1 VNLPLYQAVVLGIV
15 QGLTEFLPVSS
26 SGHLILVPY
35 LAGWEIVGSAAQSKA
50 FAVAVHAGTFV
61 GLLIYFWPQVLKLLR
76 AWFASIRELRIASE
90 LDRRLA
96 WFIIVSTVPGALAGA
111 LGEGYIEKKLGMP
124 VQVALLLAGFGLV
137 MAAAERWGSK
147 RRGLENLGFLD
158 AVVIGAA
165 QALALMP
172 GVSRSGVV
180 IAAALVLGFGRR
192 DSARYAFLIS
202 LPIIFGAA
210 AWEGAKLVHGGLSP
224 EMAWSFGAGL
234 LTSAIFGYFAVRFL
248 IAYLA
253 RHTLYPFVFYRL
265 VVGGAC
271 LAIIASGLR

>member
-1 VNLPLYQAVVLGIV
+1 MVGNAG
-15 QGLTEFLPVSS
+15 QG
-26 SGHLILVPY
+26 
-35 LAGWEIVGSAAQSKA
+35 KA
-50 FAVAVHAGTFV
+50 FAVAVHAGTFA
-61 GLLIYFWPQVLKLLR
+61 GLLVYFWPQVLRLLR
-76 AWFASIRELRIASE
+76 AWFASIKELRIARD

-96 WFIIVSTVPGALAGA
+96 WLIIVSTVPGALAGA
-111 LGEGYIEKKLGMP
+111 LGEGYIERKLGTP
-124 VQVALLLAGFGLV
+124 VQVALLLASFGLA

-147 RRGLENLGFLD
+147 KRGLESLGVLD
-158 AVVIGAA
+158 AAIIGVA

-172 GVSRSGVV
+172 GVSRSGVT

-210 AWEGAKLVHGGLSP
+210 AWEGAKLLHGGLSP
-224 EMAWSFGAGL
+224 EMALSFGAGL
-234 LTSAIFGYFAVRFL
+234 LTSAISGYLAVRFL

-265 VVGGAC
+265 ILGAAC
-271 LAIIASGLR
+271 LAIIASGLK